1 MTIVALSKFEFE
13 TQISLCVT
21 LGCCCHIMAVV
32 AFHHSLSSC
41 CLSITHWIVVAFLKI
56 THWAIVASHHS
67 SGSCCLAGSRA
78 GTAGR
83 SIGESSRPL
92 QLRLPRPSVTNTYR
106 YTGVYIKE
114 QSISTQPE
122 SHTASLDPVLQISK
136 YHTLPSCPTILNLKH
151 SYFL

>member
-1 MTIVALSKFEFE
+1 MAIVALSKFEFE
-13 TQISLCVT
+13 TQTSLCVT

-106 YTGVYIKE
+106 YSGVYIKE
-114 QSISTQPE
+114 HSSPFLLNR
-122 SHTASLDPVLQISK
+122 SHTHCKPRPSITNIKVP
-136 YHTLPSCPTILNLKH
+136 HTAQLPH
-151 SYFL
+151 YFKF